1 MKEYNLEGFERGLF
15 ELGIKLSEEQ
25 KTQFLQ
31 YYELLVEWNSFMNLT
46 AITEFD
52 QVITK
57 HFLDSL
63 SLVKVCDVA
72 QAGRILMWER
82 EPVSGNPA
90 ENCVSGGG
98 SRAAGFA
105 E

>member
-1 MKEYNLEGFERGLF
+1 
-15 ELGIKLSEEQ
+15 
-25 KTQFLQ
+25 
-31 YYELLVEWNSFMNLT
+31 MNLT

-72 QAGRILMWER
+72 QAGRISTWER
-82 EPVSGNPA
+82 EPVFR
-90 ENCVSGGG
+90 E
-98 SRAAGFA
+98 SR
-105 E
+105 